1 MGIFIINDDSIN
13 KAWSGENGY
22 CFSMKDYTLKDVNDI
37 ADSDIDDG
45 FAKSQLMISNGY
57 IPYVKVSD
65 VEIMRAYISSI
76 NNKTNVLDRKFTVSE
91 IGLSTGINN
100 VYDSVVVVQNY
111 KNDKSNGIGSGF
123 IYNNDG
129 YIMTNSHVIEGASN
143 IKVMLMS
150 GDAVDATIIGDDEY
164 ADIAVIKI
172 DKKYVTKVATLGSS
186 ESINVG
192 DTVFTIG
199 SPISSEYYGTVT
211 RGILSGKNRLVNV
224 TVESS
229 NDWIMNVMQTDA
241 AINPGNSGGPL
252 CNANGDVIGINSMK
266 LVQSQVEGMGFAIP
280 IEDAISYANMI
291 VNGEKIKRSY
301 LGLRMVNVSSTYN
314 FANEDIKI
322 DSKVISGVAII
333 EILKDGPCNNTGR
346 KKGDVITKI
355 GDYNIKTV
363 AELRYHLYKYK
374 PNDKINI
381 VVNRN
386 GKVMSYKVTLG
397 TSN

>member
-1 MGIFIINDDSIN
+1 MKKTIIASIITFFIGC
-13 KAWSGENGY
+13 A
-22 CFSMKDYTLKDVNDI
+22 SMYMIIRTYPLN
-37 ADSDIDDG
+37 
-45 FAKSQLMISNGY
+45 ISN
-57 IPYVKVSD
+57 
-65 VEIMRAYISSI
+65 I
-76 NNKTNVLDRKFTVSE
+76 NNNTNVVDRKFTVSE

-241 AINPGNSGGPL
+241 ATNPGNSGGPL

-333 EILKDGPCNNTGR
+333 EILKDGPCNNAGL

-355 GDYNIKTV
+355 GDYKIKTV

>member
-1 MGIFIINDDSIN
+1 MKKTIIASITTFFIGC
-13 KAWSGENGY
+13 A
-22 CFSMKDYTLKDVNDI
+22 SMY
-37 ADSDIDDG
+37 
-45 FAKSQLMISNGY
+45 MIIRTYPLNMSN
-57 IPYVKVSD
+57 
-65 VEIMRAYISSI
+65 I
-76 NNKTNVLDRKFTVSE
+76 NNNTNVVDRKFTVSE

-314 FANEDIKI
+314 FADEDIKI

-333 EILKDGPCNNTGR
+333 EILKDGPCNNTGL

-355 GDYNIKTV
+355 GDYKIKTV

>member
-1 MGIFIINDDSIN
+1 MKKTIIASITTFFIGC
-13 KAWSGENGY
+13 A
-22 CFSMKDYTLKDVNDI
+22 SMYMIIRTYPLN
-37 ADSDIDDG
+37 
-45 FAKSQLMISNGY
+45 ISN
-57 IPYVKVSD
+57 
-65 VEIMRAYISSI
+65 I
-76 NNKTNVLDRKFTVSE
+76 NNNTNVVDRKFTVSE

-291 VNGEKIKRSY
+291 VKGEKIKRSY

-314 FANEDIKI
+314 FANEGIKI

-333 EILKDGPCNNTGR
+333 EILKDGPCNNTGL

>member
-1 MGIFIINDDSIN
+1 MKKTIIASITTFFIGC
-13 KAWSGENGY
+13 A
-22 CFSMKDYTLKDVNDI
+22 SMYMIIRAYPLN
-37 ADSDIDDG
+37 
-45 FAKSQLMISNGY
+45 ISN
-57 IPYVKVSD
+57 
-65 VEIMRAYISSI
+65 I
-76 NNKTNVLDRKFTVSE
+76 NNNTNVVDRKFTVSE

-143 IKVMLMS
+143 IKVTLMS

-291 VNGEKIKRSY
+291 VKGEKIKRSY

-333 EILKDGPCNNTGR
+333 EILKDGPCNNTGL

>member
-1 MGIFIINDDSIN
+1 MKKTIIASITTFFIGC
-13 KAWSGENGY
+13 A
-22 CFSMKDYTLKDVNDI
+22 SMYMIIRTYPLN
-37 ADSDIDDG
+37 
-45 FAKSQLMISNGY
+45 ISN
-57 IPYVKVSD
+57 
-65 VEIMRAYISSI
+65 I
-76 NNKTNVLDRKFTVSE
+76 NNNTNVVDRKFTVSE

-333 EILKDGPCNNTGR
+333 EILKDGPCNNTGL

-355 GDYNIKTV
+355 GDYKIKTL

>member
-1 MGIFIINDDSIN
+1 MKKTIIASITTFFIGC
-13 KAWSGENGY
+13 A
-22 CFSMKDYTLKDVNDI
+22 SMYMIIRTYPLN
-37 ADSDIDDG
+37 
-45 FAKSQLMISNGY
+45 ISN
-57 IPYVKVSD
+57 
-65 VEIMRAYISSI
+65 I
-76 NNKTNVLDRKFTVSE
+76 NNNTNVVDRKFTVSE

-150 GDAVDATIIGDDEY
+150 GDAVDAAIIGDDEY

-291 VNGEKIKRSY
+291 VKGEKIKRSY

-333 EILKDGPCNNTGR
+333 EILKDGPCNNTGL

-355 GDYNIKTV
+355 GDYKIKTV

>member
-1 MGIFIINDDSIN
+1 MKKTIIASITTFFIGC
-13 KAWSGENGY
+13 A
-22 CFSMKDYTLKDVNDI
+22 SMYMIIRAYPLN
-37 ADSDIDDG
+37 
-45 FAKSQLMISNGY
+45 ISN
-57 IPYVKVSD
+57 
-65 VEIMRAYISSI
+65 I
-76 NNKTNVLDRKFTVSE
+76 NNNTNVVDRKFTVSE

-143 IKVMLMS
+143 IKVILMN

-164 ADIAVIKI
+164 ADIGVIKI

-333 EILKDGPCNNTGR
+333 EILKDGPCNNTGL

-355 GDYNIKTV
+355 GDYKIKTV

>member
-1 MGIFIINDDSIN
+1 MKKTIIASITTFFIWC
-13 KAWSGENGY
+13 A
-22 CFSMKDYTLKDVNDI
+22 SMYMIIRTYPLN
-37 ADSDIDDG
+37 
-45 FAKSQLMISNGY
+45 ISN
-57 IPYVKVSD
+57 
-65 VEIMRAYISSI
+65 I
-76 NNKTNVLDRKFTVSE
+76 NNNTNVVDRKFTVSE

-186 ESINVG
+186 KSINVG

-333 EILKDGPCNNTGR
+333 EILKDGPCNNTGL

-355 GDYNIKTV
+355 GDYKIKTV

>member
-1 MGIFIINDDSIN
+1 MKKTIITSITTFFIGC
-13 KAWSGENGY
+13 A
-22 CFSMKDYTLKDVNDI
+22 SMYMIIRTYPLN
-37 ADSDIDDG
+37 
-45 FAKSQLMISNGY
+45 ISN
-57 IPYVKVSD
+57 
-65 VEIMRAYISSI
+65 I
-76 NNKTNVLDRKFTVSE
+76 NNNTNVVDRKFTVSE

-291 VNGEKIKRSY
+291 VKGEKIKRSY

-333 EILKDGPCNNTGR
+333 EILKDGPCNNTGL

-355 GDYNIKTV
+355 GDYKIKTV

>member
-1 MGIFIINDDSIN
+1 MKKTIIASITIFFIGCASMYMIIRTYPLN
-13 KAWSGENGY
+13 
-22 CFSMKDYTLKDVNDI
+22 M
-37 ADSDIDDG
+37 
-45 FAKSQLMISNGY
+45 SN
-57 IPYVKVSD
+57 
-65 VEIMRAYISSI
+65 I
-76 NNKTNVLDRKFTVSE
+76 NNNTNVVDRKFTVSE

-333 EILKDGPCNNTGR
+333 EILKDGPCNNTGL

-355 GDYNIKTV
+355 GDYKIKTV

>member
-1 MGIFIINDDSIN
+1 MKKTIIASITTFFIGC
-13 KAWSGENGY
+13 A
-22 CFSMKDYTLKDVNDI
+22 SMY
-37 ADSDIDDG
+37 
-45 FAKSQLMISNGY
+45 MIIRTYPLNMSN
-57 IPYVKVSD
+57 
-65 VEIMRAYISSI
+65 I
-76 NNKTNVLDRKFTVSE
+76 NNNTNVVDRKFTVSE

-314 FANEDIKI
+314 LANEDIKI

-333 EILKDGPCNNTGR
+333 EILKDGPCNNTGL

-355 GDYNIKTV
+355 GDYKIKTV

>member
-1 MGIFIINDDSIN
+1 MKKTIIASITTFFIGC
-13 KAWSGENGY
+13 A
-22 CFSMKDYTLKDVNDI
+22 SMY
-37 ADSDIDDG
+37 
-45 FAKSQLMISNGY
+45 MIIRTYPLNMSN
-57 IPYVKVSD
+57 
-65 VEIMRAYISSI
+65 I
-76 NNKTNVLDRKFTVSE
+76 NNNTNVVDRKFTVSE

-333 EILKDGPCNNTGR
+333 EILKDGPCNNTGL

-355 GDYNIKTV
+355 GDYKIKTV

>member
-1 MGIFIINDDSIN
+1 MKKTIIASITTFFIGC
-13 KAWSGENGY
+13 A
-22 CFSMKDYTLKDVNDI
+22 SMYMIIRTYPFN
-37 ADSDIDDG
+37 
-45 FAKSQLMISNGY
+45 ISN
-57 IPYVKVSD
+57 
-65 VEIMRAYISSI
+65 I
-76 NNKTNVLDRKFTVSE
+76 NNNTNVVDRKFTVSE

-333 EILKDGPCNNTGR
+333 EILKDGPCNNTGL

-355 GDYNIKTV
+355 GDYKIKTV

>member
-1 MGIFIINDDSIN
+1 MYMIIRTYPLN
-13 KAWSGENGY
+13 
-22 CFSMKDYTLKDVNDI
+22 
-37 ADSDIDDG
+37 
-45 FAKSQLMISNGY
+45 ISN
-57 IPYVKVSD
+57 
-65 VEIMRAYISSI
+65 I
-76 NNKTNVLDRKFTVSE
+76 NNNTNVVDRKFTVSE

-333 EILKDGPCNNTGR
+333 EILKDGPCNNAGL

-355 GDYNIKTV
+355 GDYKIKTV

>member
-1 MGIFIINDDSIN
+1 M
-13 KAWSGENGY
+13 
-22 CFSMKDYTLKDVNDI
+22 
-37 ADSDIDDG
+37 
-45 FAKSQLMISNGY
+45 SN
-57 IPYVKVSD
+57 
-65 VEIMRAYISSI
+65 I
-76 NNKTNVLDRKFTVSE
+76 NNNTNVVDRKFTVSE

-333 EILKDGPCNNTGR
+333 EILKDGPCNNTGL

-355 GDYNIKTV
+355 GDYKIKTV

>member
-1 MGIFIINDDSIN
+1 MKKTIIASITTFFIGC
-13 KAWSGENGY
+13 A
-22 CFSMKDYTLKDVNDI
+22 SMYMIIRAYPLN
-37 ADSDIDDG
+37 
-45 FAKSQLMISNGY
+45 ISN
-57 IPYVKVSD
+57 
-65 VEIMRAYISSI
+65 I
-76 NNKTNVLDRKFTVSE
+76 NNNTNVVDRKFTVSE

-322 DSKVISGVAII
+322 DSKVMSGVAII
-333 EILKDGPCNNTGR
+333 EILKDGPCNNTGL

>member
-1 MGIFIINDDSIN
+1 MKKTIIASITTFFIGC
-13 KAWSGENGY
+13 A
-22 CFSMKDYTLKDVNDI
+22 SMY
-37 ADSDIDDG
+37 
-45 FAKSQLMISNGY
+45 MIIRTYPLN
-57 IPYVKVSD
+57 
-65 VEIMRAYISSI
+65 ISSI
-76 NNKTNVLDRKFTVSE
+76 NNNTNVVDRKFTVSE

-301 LGLRMVNVSSTYN
+301 LGLRMVNASSTYN

-333 EILKDGPCNNTGR
+333 EILKDGPCNNTGL

-355 GDYNIKTV
+355 GDYKIKTV

>member
-1 MGIFIINDDSIN
+1 MKKTIIASITTFFIGC
-13 KAWSGENGY
+13 A
-22 CFSMKDYTLKDVNDI
+22 SMYMIIRAYPLN
-37 ADSDIDDG
+37 
-45 FAKSQLMISNGY
+45 ISN
-57 IPYVKVSD
+57 
-65 VEIMRAYISSI
+65 I
-76 NNKTNVLDRKFTVSE
+76 NNNTNVVDRKFTVSE

-241 AINPGNSGGPL
+241 AINPGNSGGPS

-333 EILKDGPCNNTGR
+333 EILKDGPCNNTGL

>member
-1 MGIFIINDDSIN
+1 MKKTIIASITTFFIGC
-13 KAWSGENGY
+13 A
-22 CFSMKDYTLKDVNDI
+22 SMYMIIRTYPLN
-37 ADSDIDDG
+37 
-45 FAKSQLMISNGY
+45 ISN
-57 IPYVKVSD
+57 
-65 VEIMRAYISSI
+65 I
-76 NNKTNVLDRKFTVSE
+76 NNNTNVVDRKFTVSE

-322 DSKVISGVAII
+322 DSKVITDVAII
-333 EILKDGPCNNTGR
+333 EILKDGPCNNTGL

-355 GDYNIKTV
+355 GDYKIKTV

>member
-1 MGIFIINDDSIN
+1 MKKTIIASITTFFIGC
-13 KAWSGENGY
+13 A
-22 CFSMKDYTLKDVNDI
+22 SMY
-37 ADSDIDDG
+37 
-45 FAKSQLMISNGY
+45 MIIKTYPLNMSN
-57 IPYVKVSD
+57 
-65 VEIMRAYISSI
+65 I
-76 NNKTNVLDRKFTVSE
+76 NNNTNVVDRKFTVSE

-333 EILKDGPCNNTGR
+333 EILKDGPCNNTGL

-355 GDYNIKTV
+355 GDYKIKTV

>member
-1 MGIFIINDDSIN
+1 MKKTIIASITTFFIGC
-13 KAWSGENGY
+13 A
-22 CFSMKDYTLKDVNDI
+22 SMYMIIRTYPLN
-37 ADSDIDDG
+37 
-45 FAKSQLMISNGY
+45 ISN
-57 IPYVKVSD
+57 
-65 VEIMRAYISSI
+65 I
-76 NNKTNVLDRKFTVSE
+76 NNNTNVVDRKFTVSE

-333 EILKDGPCNNTGR
+333 EILKDGPCNNTGL

-355 GDYNIKTV
+355 GDYKIKTV

-381 VVNRN
+381 IVNRN

>member
-1 MGIFIINDDSIN
+1 MKKTIIASITTFFIGC
-13 KAWSGENGY
+13 A
-22 CFSMKDYTLKDVNDI
+22 SMYMIIRTYPLN
-37 ADSDIDDG
+37 
-45 FAKSQLMISNGY
+45 ISN
-57 IPYVKVSD
+57 
-65 VEIMRAYISSI
+65 I
-76 NNKTNVLDRKFTVSE
+76 NNNTNVVDRKFTVSE

-314 FANEDIKI
+314 FANKDIKI

-333 EILKDGPCNNTGR
+333 EILKDGPCNNTGL

-355 GDYNIKTV
+355 GDYKIKTV

>member
-1 MGIFIINDDSIN
+1 
-13 KAWSGENGY
+13 
-22 CFSMKDYTLKDVNDI
+22 MKKTI
-37 ADSDIDDG
+37 
-45 FAKSQLMISNGY
+45 
-57 IPYVKVSD
+57 
-65 VEIMRAYISSI
+65 ISSI
-76 NNKTNVLDRKFTVSE
+76 TTFFIGCASMYMIIRAYPLNISNINNNTDVVDRKFTVSE

-333 EILKDGPCNNTGR
+333 EILKDGPCNNTGL

>member
-1 MGIFIINDDSIN
+1 MKKTIIASITTFFIGC
-13 KAWSGENGY
+13 A
-22 CFSMKDYTLKDVNDI
+22 SMYMIIRTYPLN
-37 ADSDIDDG
+37 
-45 FAKSQLMISNGY
+45 ISN
-57 IPYVKVSD
+57 
-65 VEIMRAYISSI
+65 I
-76 NNKTNVLDRKFTVSE
+76 NNNTNVVDRKFTVSE

-143 IKVMLMS
+143 INVMLMS

-333 EILKDGPCNNTGR
+333 EILKDGPCNNTGL

-355 GDYNIKTV
+355 GDYKIKTV

>member
-1 MGIFIINDDSIN
+1 MKKTIIVSITTFFIGC
-13 KAWSGENGY
+13 A
-22 CFSMKDYTLKDVNDI
+22 SMYMIIRTYPLN
-37 ADSDIDDG
+37 
-45 FAKSQLMISNGY
+45 ISN
-57 IPYVKVSD
+57 
-65 VEIMRAYISSI
+65 I
-76 NNKTNVLDRKFTVSE
+76 NNNTNVVDRKFTVSE

-199 SPISSEYYGTVT
+199 SPISGEYYGTVT

-333 EILKDGPCNNTGR
+333 EILKDGPCNNTGL

-355 GDYNIKTV
+355 GDYKIKTV

>member
-1 MGIFIINDDSIN
+1 MKKTIIASITTFFIGC
-13 KAWSGENGY
+13 A
-22 CFSMKDYTLKDVNDI
+22 SMYMIIRAYPLN
-37 ADSDIDDG
+37 
-45 FAKSQLMISNGY
+45 ISN
-57 IPYVKVSD
+57 
-65 VEIMRAYISSI
+65 I
-76 NNKTNVLDRKFTVSE
+76 NNNTNLVDRKFTVSE

-123 IYNNDG
+123 IYNNNG
-129 YIMTNSHVIEGASN
+129 YIMTNSHVVEGANN

-150 GDAVDATIIGDDEY
+150 GDVIDATIIGDDEY

-224 TVESS
+224 TVESN

-291 VNGEKIKRSY
+291 VNGEEIKRSY

-314 FANEDIKI
+314 FVNEDIKI
-322 DSKVISGVAII
+322 DSKVTSGVAII
-333 EILKDGPCNNTGR
+333 EILKDGPCNNTGL

>member
-1 MGIFIINDDSIN
+1 MKKTIIASITTFFIGC
-13 KAWSGENGY
+13 A
-22 CFSMKDYTLKDVNDI
+22 SMYMIIRTYPLN
-37 ADSDIDDG
+37 
-45 FAKSQLMISNGY
+45 ISN
-57 IPYVKVSD
+57 
-65 VEIMRAYISSI
+65 I
-76 NNKTNVLDRKFTVSE
+76 NNNTNVVDRKFTVSE

-143 IKVMLMS
+143 IKVILMS

-333 EILKDGPCNNTGR
+333 EILKDGPCNNTGL

-355 GDYNIKTV
+355 GDYKIKTV

>member
-1 MGIFIINDDSIN
+1 MKKTIIASITTFFIGC
-13 KAWSGENGY
+13 A
-22 CFSMKDYTLKDVNDI
+22 SMYMIIRTYPLN
-37 ADSDIDDG
+37 
-45 FAKSQLMISNGY
+45 ISN
-57 IPYVKVSD
+57 
-65 VEIMRAYISSI
+65 I
-76 NNKTNVLDRKFTVSE
+76 NNNTNVVDRKFTVSE

-291 VNGEKIKRSY
+291 VKGEKIKRSY

-333 EILKDGPCNNTGR
+333 EILKDGPCNNTGLKR
-346 KKGDVITKI
+346 EMLLLK
-355 GDYNIKTV
+355 
-363 AELRYHLYKYK
+363 
-374 PNDKINI
+374 
-381 VVNRN
+381 
-386 GKVMSYKVTLG
+386 
-397 TSN
+397 

>member
-1 MGIFIINDDSIN
+1 MIIRTYPLN
-13 KAWSGENGY
+13 
-22 CFSMKDYTLKDVNDI
+22 
-37 ADSDIDDG
+37 
-45 FAKSQLMISNGY
+45 ISN
-57 IPYVKVSD
+57 
-65 VEIMRAYISSI
+65 I
-76 NNKTNVLDRKFTVSE
+76 NNNTNVVDRKFTVSE

-333 EILKDGPCNNTGR
+333 EILKDGPCNNAGL

-355 GDYNIKTV
+355 GDYKIKTV

>member
-1 MGIFIINDDSIN
+1 MKKTIIASITTFFIGC
-13 KAWSGENGY
+13 A
-22 CFSMKDYTLKDVNDI
+22 SMYMIIRTYPLN
-37 ADSDIDDG
+37 
-45 FAKSQLMISNGY
+45 ISN
-57 IPYVKVSD
+57 
-65 VEIMRAYISSI
+65 I
-76 NNKTNVLDRKFTVSE
+76 NNNTNVVDRKFTVSE

-291 VNGEKIKRSY
+291 VKGEKIKRSY

-333 EILKDGPCNNTGR
+333 EILKDGPCNNTGL

-355 GDYNIKTV
+355 GDYKIKTV

>member
-1 MGIFIINDDSIN
+1 MKKTIIASITTFFIGC
-13 KAWSGENGY
+13 A
-22 CFSMKDYTLKDVNDI
+22 SMYMIIRTYPLN
-37 ADSDIDDG
+37 
-45 FAKSQLMISNGY
+45 ISN
-57 IPYVKVSD
+57 
-65 VEIMRAYISSI
+65 I
-76 NNKTNVLDRKFTVSE
+76 NNNTNVVDRKFTVSE

-229 NDWIMNVMQTDA
+229 NDWILNVMQTDA

-333 EILKDGPCNNTGR
+333 EILKDGPCNNAGL

-355 GDYNIKTV
+355 GDYKIKTV

>member
-1 MGIFIINDDSIN
+1 MKKTIIASITTFFIGC
-13 KAWSGENGY
+13 A
-22 CFSMKDYTLKDVNDI
+22 SMYMIIRAYPLN
-37 ADSDIDDG
+37 
-45 FAKSQLMISNGY
+45 ISN
-57 IPYVKVSD
+57 
-65 VEIMRAYISSI
+65 I
-76 NNKTNVLDRKFTVSE
+76 NNNTNVVDRKFTVSE

-199 SPISSEYYGTVT
+199 SPISNEYYGTVT

-291 VNGEKIKRSY
+291 VKGEKIKRSY

-333 EILKDGPCNNTGR
+333 EILKDGPCNNTGL

-355 GDYNIKTV
+355 GDYKIKTV

>member
-1 MGIFIINDDSIN
+1 MKKTIIASITTFFIGC
-13 KAWSGENGY
+13 A
-22 CFSMKDYTLKDVNDI
+22 SMYMLIRTYPLNV
-37 ADSDIDDG
+37 
-45 FAKSQLMISNGY
+45 SN
-57 IPYVKVSD
+57 
-65 VEIMRAYISSI
+65 I
-76 NNKTNVLDRKFTVSE
+76 NNNTNVVDRKFTVSE

-111 KNDKSNGIGSGF
+111 KNDKANGIGSGF

-129 YIMTNSHVIEGASN
+129 YIMTNSHVIEGANN

-150 GDAVDATIIGDDEY
+150 GDVIDAKVIGDDEY

-224 TVESS
+224 TVGSN

-280 IEDAISYANMI
+280 IEDAIS
-291 VNGEKIKRSY
+291 EW
-301 LGLRMVNVSSTYN
+301 
-314 FANEDIKI
+314 
-322 DSKVISGVAII
+322 
-333 EILKDGPCNNTGR
+333 
-346 KKGDVITKI
+346 
-355 GDYNIKTV
+355 
-363 AELRYHLYKYK
+363 
-374 PNDKINI
+374 
-381 VVNRN
+381 
-386 GKVMSYKVTLG
+386 
-397 TSN
+397 

>member
-1 MGIFIINDDSIN
+1 MYMIIRTYPLN
-13 KAWSGENGY
+13 
-22 CFSMKDYTLKDVNDI
+22 
-37 ADSDIDDG
+37 
-45 FAKSQLMISNGY
+45 ISN
-57 IPYVKVSD
+57 
-65 VEIMRAYISSI
+65 I
-76 NNKTNVLDRKFTVSE
+76 NNNTNVVDRKFTVSE

-333 EILKDGPCNNTGR
+333 EILKDGPCNNTGL

-355 GDYNIKTV
+355 GDYKIKTV